1 MDFALKRTCE
11 IVKHNKQTQ
20 QSPLSLWFGQ
30 WSRRK
35 VTDESEFLPA
45 VWPNEKVRI
54 YKMDVLMSNTSLSDV
69 ARLCLT
75 GLKIALIVQVP
86 ECALCVG
93 VQGAHG
99 VFPYLIIIWF
109 VVTTSLRLAVDSL
122 LGFISAVV
130 DGFHLGAK
138 FRVFSVEVLVP
149 S

>member
-1 MDFALKRTCE
+1 M
-11 IVKHNKQTQ
+11 
-20 QSPLSLWFGQ
+20 
-30 WSRRK
+30 
-35 VTDESEFLPA
+35 
-45 VWPNEKVRI
+45 KVRI
-54 YKMDVLMSNTSLSDV
+54 YKLDVLMSNTSLSDV

-93 VQGAHG
+93 VSGAHG

-109 VVTTSLRLAVDSL
+109 VVTSLSLAVDSL

-138 FRVFSVEVLVP
+138 FRVLSVEVLVP